1 MASFARF
8 PMLSFMGCTVWVGGL
23 SLAPSRRVRTLLRMK
38 KTRWFLFLLVL
49 VAAGAAVVWRAR
61 ATGSDTGAGQA
72 VGRPAGPQAVVVVVA
87 QAESRDV
94 PVWLTGIGSVQAFN
108 TVTVRPRVGGSLDQ
122 VTFTEGATVKQGE
135 VLAQIDPRPYRSVL
149 AQAQAKKAQDEA
161 QLTNARL
168 ELARVQ
174 SLVKN
179 NAVSQQVLDQSQAS
193 VAQLTAMVQADQAAV
208 ESAQLDLDFTTVRA
222 PIAGRTGVRLVDAG
236 NVVTANQGGGI
247 VVVTPLRPIS
257 LVFTLPQ
264 QNLPFL
270 RRHMQPGAA
279 PLVAQ
284 ALDDDGAVL
293 DEGRLELIDN
303 QIDSNTGTLKLKA
316 TFANEKL
323 ALWPGQ
329 FVSARVL
336 VETHKNAVVVPAE
349 SIQPGLDGPFTYV
362 VKADSTVEART
373 LKTGLTFEGVTLV
386 KDGLSVGEK
395 VVREGQSK
403 LKPGA
408 KVAPQPDKMQ
418 MVPAPKGSH
427 GASEIRTAD
436 AGPVS

>member
-1 MASFARF
+1 
-8 PMLSFMGCTVWVGGL
+8 
-23 SLAPSRRVRTLLRMK
+23 MK

-49 VAAGAAVVWRAR
+49 VAAGAAVIWRAR
-61 ATGSDTGAGQA
+61 ASGPGAGAGAGQ
-72 VGRPAGPQAVVVVVA
+72 VGGRPSGPQTVAVLVA

-122 VTFTEGATVKQGE
+122 VNFTEGATVKQGD

-149 AQAQAKKAQDEA
+149 SQAQAKKAQDEA
-161 QLTNARL
+161 QLTNAKL
-168 ELARVQ
+168 ELTRVQ

-179 NAVSQQVLDQSQAS
+179 NAVSQQVLDQAQAS
-193 VAQLTAMVQADQAAV
+193 MAQLTALVQADQAAV

-247 VVVTPLRPIS
+247 VVVTQLKPIS

-284 ALDDDGAVL
+284 ALDDDGTVL

-336 VETHKNAVVVPAE
+336 VETHKNAIVVPAE

-373 LKTGLTFEGVTLV
+373 LKTGLTFEGATLV
-386 KDGLSVGEK
+386 EDGLSAGEK

-408 KVAPQPDKMQ
+408 QVAPQQDKMQ
-418 MVPAPKGSH
+418 NVPAPAGNH
-427 GASEIRTAD
+427 GASEIRTAK